1 MRELAD
7 LKFCAIVPVYRH
19 ESTTRKVAESLSA
32 QGLAVIL
39 VDDGNTPE
47 GHAILEAVARDVPET
62 TLVTHA
68 KNGGKGKAVISG
80 LEKAFELGY
89 THALQMDAD
98 GQHDAEA
105 IPFFLKAARKHPEDL
120 IAGFPQYDDSVPK
133 AREQGRKITNFWVAI
148 ETLSKDIPDSMCGF
162 RIYPVKPV
170 WPVAKKLTSFRM
182 GFDIEILVK
191 LSWKGVKMR
200 FYPIKV
206 SYPEDGVS
214 NFRVFSSN
222 VEISWTHTKL
232 CTGMI
237 LRLPMLLWRRHKA
250 KK

>member
-98 GQHDAEA
+98 GQHDALA

-120 IAGFPQYDDSVPK
+120 IAGMPQYDASVPK

-162 RIYPVKPV
+162 RVYPVKSV
-170 WPVAKKLTSFRM
+170 WPVAKKIRTYRM
-182 GFDIEILVK
+182 GFDIEILVR
-191 LSWKGVKMR
+191 LAWAGLKMR

-214 NFRVFSSN
+214 NFRVFGSN

-237 LRLPMLLWRRHKA
+237 LRLPMLLWRRLKA

>member
-47 GHAILEAVARDVPET
+47 GHASLEAVARDVPET

-120 IAGFPQYDDSVPK
+120 IAGLPQYDASVPK

-162 RIYPVKPV
+162 RVYPVKSV
-170 WPVAKKLTSFRM
+170 WPVAKKIRTYRM
-182 GFDIEILVK
+182 GFDIEILVR
-191 LSWKGVKMR
+191 LAWAGLKMR

-206 SYPEDGVS
+206 KYPEGGVS
-214 NFRVFSSN
+214 NFRALGDN
-222 VEISWTHTKL
+222 VEISWTHTQL

-237 LRLPMLLWRRHKA
+237 LRLPMLLWRRLKA

>member
-32 QGLAVIL
+32 LGLAVIL

-47 GHAILEAVARDVPET
+47 GHAILEQVAREVPDT
-62 TLVTHA
+62 ILVTHA
-68 KNGGKGKAVISG
+68 KNGGKGKAVVSG
-80 LEKAFELGY
+80 LEKAHELGF

-98 GQHDAEA
+98 GQHDALA

-120 IAGFPQYDDSVPK
+120 IAGFPQYDGSVPK
-133 AREQGRKITNFWVAI
+133 SREQGRKITNFWVAI

-162 RIYPVKPV
+162 RIYPVESTM
-170 WPVAKKLTSFRM
+170 PVAKKLTSYRM

-191 LSWKGVKMR
+191 LSWAGMKMR
-200 FYPIKV
+200 FYPVKV
-206 SYPEDGVS
+206 IYPEGGVS
-214 NFRVFSSN
+214 NFRVFHDN
-222 VEISWTHTKL
+222 VAISFTHTRL
-232 CTGMI
+232 CLGMM
-237 LRLPMLLWRRHKA
+237 LRLPMILARRL
-250 KK
+250 KKKK

>member
-98 GQHDAEA
+98 GQHDALA

-120 IAGFPQYDDSVPK
+120 IAGMPQYDASVPK

-162 RIYPVKPV
+162 RIYPVKSV
-170 WPVAKKLTSFRM
+170 WPVAKKIRTYRM
-182 GFDIEILVK
+182 GFDIEILVR
-191 LSWKGVKMR
+191 LAWAGLKMR

-214 NFRVFSSN
+214 NFRVFGSN

-237 LRLPMLLWRRHKA
+237 LRLPMLLWRRLKA

>member
-47 GHAILEAVARDVPET
+47 GHAILEAVAREVPET

-120 IAGFPQYDDSVPK
+120 IAGFPQYDASVPK

-148 ETLSKDIPDSMCGF
+148 ETLSKEIPDSMCGF
-162 RIYPVKPV
+162 RIYPVKSV

-237 LRLPMLLWRRHKA
+237 LRLPMLLWRRFKA

>member
-19 ESTTRKVAESLSA
+19 ESTTRKVAEGLSA
-32 QGLAVIL
+32 LGLAVIL

-47 GHAILEAVARDVPET
+47 GHAILEQVAREVPDT
-62 TLVTHA
+62 ILVTHA

-89 THALQMDAD
+89 THALQVDAD
-98 GQHDAEA
+98 GQHDMAS

-120 IAGFPQYDDSVPK
+120 IAGMPQYDASVPK

-162 RIYPVKPV
+162 RIYPVQSTM
-170 WPVAKKLTSFRM
+170 PVAKKLTSYRM
-182 GFDIEILVK
+182 GFDIEILVR
-191 LSWKGVKMR
+191 LSWAGVKMR

-206 SYPEDGVS
+206 TYPEDGVS
-214 NFRVFSSN
+214 NFRVFGSN

-237 LRLPMLLWRRHKA
+237 LRLPMLLWRRFKA

>member
-1 MRELAD
+1 MRELAN

-19 ESTTRKVAESLSA
+19 ESTTRKVAEGLSA
-32 QGLAVIL
+32 LGLSVIL

-47 GHAILEAVARDVPET
+47 GHAILEQVAREVPDT
-62 TLVTHA
+62 ILVTHA
-68 KNGGKGKAVISG
+68 KNGGKGKAVVSG

-89 THALQMDAD
+89 THALQVDAD
-98 GQHDAEA
+98 GQHDMAS

-120 IAGFPQYDDSVPK
+120 IAGFPQYDASVPK

-148 ETLSKDIPDSMCGF
+148 ETLSRDIPDSMCGF
-162 RIYPVKPV
+162 RIYPVAST
-170 WPVAKKLTSFRM
+170 WPVAKKLTSYRM

-191 LSWKGVKMR
+191 LSWAGIKMR

-206 SYPEDGVS
+206 IYPEGGIS
-214 NFRVFSSN
+214 NFKVFGSN

-237 LRLPMLLWRRHKA
+237 LRLPKLLWRRLKA

>member
-98 GQHDAEA
+98 GQHDAQA

-120 IAGFPQYDDSVPK
+120 IAGLPQYDASVPK

-162 RIYPVKPV
+162 RIYPVKSV
-170 WPVAKKLTSFRM
+170 WPVAKKIRTYRM
-182 GFDIEILVK
+182 GFDIEILVR
-191 LSWKGVKMR
+191 LAWAGLKMR

-214 NFRVFSSN
+214 NFRVFGSN

-237 LRLPMLLWRRHKA
+237 LRLPMLLWRRLKA

>member
-1 MRELAD
+1 MRKLAD

-98 GQHDAEA
+98 GQHDALA

-120 IAGFPQYDDSVPK
+120 IAGMPQYDASVPK

-162 RIYPVKPV
+162 RVYPVKSV
-170 WPVAKKLTSFRM
+170 WPVAKKIRTYRM
-182 GFDIEILVK
+182 GFDIEILVR
-191 LSWKGVKMR
+191 LAWAGLKMR

-214 NFRVFSSN
+214 NFRVFGSN

-237 LRLPMLLWRRHKA
+237 LRLPMLLWRRLKA

>member
-19 ESTTRKVAESLSA
+19 ESTTRKVAEGLSA
-32 QGLAVIL
+32 LGLAVIL

-47 GHAILEAVARDVPET
+47 GHAILEQVAREVPDT
-62 TLVTHA
+62 ILVTHA

-89 THALQMDAD
+89 THALQVDAN
-98 GQHDAEA
+98 GQHDMAS

-120 IAGFPQYDDSVPK
+120 IAGMPQYDASVPK

-162 RIYPVKPV
+162 RIYPVQSTM
-170 WPVAKKLTSFRM
+170 PVAKKLTSYRM
-182 GFDIEILVK
+182 GFDIEILVR
-191 LSWKGVKMR
+191 LSWAGVKMR

-206 SYPEDGVS
+206 TYPEDGVS
-214 NFRVFSSN
+214 NFRVFGSTSA
-222 VEISWTHTKL
+222 HAPL
-232 CTGMI
+232 AP
-237 LRLPMLLWRRHKA
+237 L
-250 KK
+250 

>member
-98 GQHDAEA
+98 GQHDADA

-148 ETLSKDIPDSMCGF
+148 ETLSKEIPDSMCGF
-162 RIYPVKPV
+162 RVYPVKSV
-170 WPVAKKLTSFRM
+170 WPVAKKIRTYRM
-182 GFDIEILVK
+182 GFDIEILVR
-191 LSWKGVKMR
+191 LAWAGLKMR

-214 NFRVFSSN
+214 NFRVFGSN

-237 LRLPMLLWRRHKA
+237 LRLPMLLWRRLKA

>member
-19 ESTTRKVAESLSA
+19 ESTTRKVAEGLSA
-32 QGLAVIL
+32 LGLAVIL

-47 GHAILEAVARDVPET
+47 GHAILEQVAREVPDT
-62 TLVTHA
+62 ILVTHA

-89 THALQMDAD
+89 THALQVDAD
-98 GQHDAEA
+98 GQHDMAS

-120 IAGFPQYDDSVPK
+120 IAGMPQYDASVPK

-162 RIYPVKPV
+162 RIYPVQSTM
-170 WPVAKKLTSFRM
+170 PVAKKLTSYRM
-182 GFDIEILVK
+182 GFDIEILVR
-191 LSWKGVKMR
+191 LSWAGVKMR

-206 SYPEDGVS
+206 TYPEDGVS
-214 NFRVFSSN
+214 NFRVFGSN

-232 CTGMI
+232 CTGML
-237 LRLPMLLWRRHKA
+237 LRLPMLLWRRFKA

>member
-98 GQHDAEA
+98 GQHDALA

-120 IAGFPQYDDSVPK
+120 IAGMPQYDASVPK

-148 ETLSKDIPDSMCGF
+148 ETLSKDVPDSMCGF
-162 RIYPVKPV
+162 RIYPVKSV
-170 WPVAKKLTSFRM
+170 WPVAKKIRTYRM
-182 GFDIEILVK
+182 GFDIEILVR
-191 LSWKGVKMR
+191 LAWAGLKMR

-214 NFRVFSSN
+214 NFRVFGSN

-237 LRLPMLLWRRHKA
+237 LRLPMILWRRLKA

>member
-98 GQHDAEA
+98 GQHDALA

-120 IAGFPQYDDSVPK
+120 IAGMPQYDASVPK

-162 RIYPVKPV
+162 RIYPVKSV
-170 WPVAKKLTSFRM
+170 WPVAKKIRTYRM
-182 GFDIEILVK
+182 GFDIEILVR
-191 LSWKGVKMR
+191 LAWAGLKMR

-214 NFRVFSSN
+214 NFRVFGSN

-237 LRLPMLLWRRHKA
+237 LRLPMILWRRLKA